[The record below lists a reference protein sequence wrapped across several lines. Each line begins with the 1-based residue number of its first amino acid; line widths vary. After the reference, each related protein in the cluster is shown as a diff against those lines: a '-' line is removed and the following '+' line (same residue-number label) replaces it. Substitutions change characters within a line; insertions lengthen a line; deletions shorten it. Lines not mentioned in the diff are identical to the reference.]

1 MTIRWRRRLGAIF
14 FALMFVNLLVS
25 VRSAWP
31 GVLRP
36 GGSYDGWISPDGV
49 EITYVD
55 QSGPAIVL
63 KPGDV
68 FVSINGL
75 TRSDDP
81 QIVSNADRIP
91 PGAHYKM
98 TVRRQGQLLEFD
110 LVTTAY
116 PLRRR
121 LEVILLPIAG
131 ILSRLL
137 FYFTGLIVFLL
148 KPADRQAWLLS
159 LMLGSYYGLYNT
171 PIQPAPVAALL
182 MIAAARI
189 SGILFL
195 PTFLHFFLVF
205 PEQAP
210 LLRRYP
216 RLERWLYLPAFLAL
230 PWFAFSVLEVVSRAY
245 EPANLFFRSSW
256 ALQEPWSA
264 ALSLTIGVAY
274 VAGGLLALFTGYRLS
289 GAAARRKLH
298 LIAAAS
304 GAGMFCF
311 ISVVI
316 WGKYFRSQFPGAGEW
331 LNFGMSFTLPLI
343 PLSFAYAIIRH
354 QVIPV
359 SLIIRRGARYVLVS
373 RGSIVLGIVLVGLT
387 LTALLST
394 ILNRLHQTPFV
405 NGMVS
410 AVVGV
415 VAYNFFRS
423 LHHRYLAPV
432 IDRRFFRQ
440 AYDTR
445 QILADLTESLRTT
458 ISLDHLLELVATKIQ
473 TALQAANVTIFLRE
487 VSTDDYRSAYS
498 SDYVESDGRM
508 INRDRQ
514 TVLPYYAEFIKQ
526 VSDNGLP
533 LDVENY
539 ISSVVAR
546 QASDNGQ
553 GPDVNQSEMA
563 TLIEIKSALLFPLS
577 SKGETLGVVSL
588 GPRLGDLP
596 YSRED
601 EQLLMSV
608 AGPATLAIENA
619 RLVER
624 MLVEAGIRQELEA
637 ENEIR
642 AKELEE
648 ARQLQLSMLPQ
659 AIPQLPQLEIA
670 AYMKPA
676 AEVGG
681 DYYDFH
687 LSDAGLLTVA
697 VGDAT
702 GHGLKAGT
710 VVTATKSLFNHLA
723 QESDIPAVLRQSSR
737 ALKRMNFRSMFM
749 AMAIAKV
756 NGYQL
761 RLSSAGMPPVL
772 IYRAAQRVVEKIS
785 LHGVPLGSL
794 RDYLYREHSLDLVP
808 GDVVVMMSDG
818 LPERFNREG
827 GMFDYS
833 RTMETLTDAA
843 ARSPRE
849 IIERLAGAG
858 EEWAGGRP
866 QDDDVT
872 FVVLKVK

>member
-31 GVLRP
+31 DLSLLK
-36 GGSYDGWISPDGV
+36 GSYDGWTAVKVDGRMEIIS
-49 EITYVD
+49 VD
-55 QSGPAIVL
+55 QSGPAAELRI
-63 KPGDV
+63 GDE
-68 FVSINGL
+68 FVSINDL
-75 TRSDDP
+75 TLDDDS
-81 QIVSNADRIP
+81 QIINNAWRLT
-91 PGAHYKM
+91 PGSHYRM
-98 TVRRQGQLLEFD
+98 VVRRQGQLLEFD

-116 PLRRR
+116 PLRRW
-121 LEVILLPIAG
+121 LEIILLPIAN

-171 PIQPAPVAALL
+171 EVQSAPFVALL

-195 PTFLHFFLVF
+195 PIFLHFFLVF
-205 PEQAP
+205 PERAP

-216 RLERWLYLPAFLAL
+216 RLERLLYLPTLLAL
-230 PWFAFSVLEVVSRAY
+230 PWFAFTALGVVFRGYDSAAR
-245 EPANLFFRSSW
+245 FFSNSW
-256 ALQEPWSA
+256 FKGPWSG

-274 VAGGLLALFTGYRLS
+274 LAGGLLALFTGYRLS
-289 GAAARRKLH
+289 GSVARRKLH

-304 GAGMFCF
+304 AAGMFSF
-311 ISVVI
+311 ISAII
-316 WGKYFRSQFPGAGEW
+316 WGKYFRSQFPGAGVW
-331 LNFGMSFTLPLI
+331 LNFGLNFTLPLI

-394 ILNRLHQTPFV
+394 ILNRLHQPPFV

-415 VAYNFFRS
+415 IAYNFFRS

-440 AYDTR
+440 VYDTR

-458 ISLDHLLELVATKIQ
+458 TSLNHLLELVATKIQ
-473 TALQAANVTIFLRE
+473 TALQTANVTIFLRDE
-487 VSTDDYRSAYS
+487 AADHYRSAYS

-508 INRDRQ
+508 INRDCQ
-514 TVLPYYAEFIKQ
+514 TVLPYYAEIVKQ
-526 VSDNGLP
+526 VSDNGQP
-533 LDVENY
+533 VDVENY

-546 QASDNGQ
+546 QASDNGKA
-553 GPDVNQSEMA
+553 PDVNQSEIA
-563 TLIEIKSALLFPLS
+563 SLIEVKSALLFPLS

-659 AIPQLPQLEIA
+659 AIPQLSQLEIA

-687 LSDAGLLTVA
+687 VSDAGLLTVA

-772 IYRAAQRVVEKIS
+772 IYRAAQRAVEKIS
-785 LHGVPLGSL
+785 VHGVPLGSL
-794 RDYLYREHSLDLVP
+794 SDYSYREHSLNLIP

-827 GMFDYS
+827 EMFDYS
-833 RTMETLTDAA
+833 R
-843 ARSPRE
+843 
-849 IIERLAGAG
+849 
-858 EEWAGGRP
+858 
-866 QDDDVT
+866 
-872 FVVLKVK
+872 